1 MAVGVAGCCSL
12 MQSCVYRIQVKTLL
26 SFLLNLCWLRL
37 FAFVYC
43 NWLVFLCFSPKLLYS
58 KNAFLQLWKLFV
70 AGKNI
75 STSAN
80 LRNTIDFLEGFAI
93 LGPLSEDGQESN
105 GLAKRMRDR
114 VASCLLD
121 FRRAATLFL
130 KPDAPADSGRTVFL
144 NWLPL
149 IAQVDSSSNKSFEK
163 DNTSNSKIWHDMIW
177 HGWCDVNLKIHPF
190 GSRNNKLKV
199 VSVSVPFEVFSPELL
214 PKRRLKLI

>member
-1 MAVGVAGCCSL
+1 MAVGVAGCCSQ

-43 NWLVFLCFSPKLLYS
+43 NWLVFIQSYCTPKMHFYS
-58 KNAFLQLWKLFV
+58 SGSFV

-75 STSAN
+75 SKSAN

-93 LGPLSEDGQESN
+93 LGPLSEDGQESK

-130 KPDAPADSGRTVFL
+130 KPDAPADSGRTVFVTDFL
-144 NWLPL
+144 
-149 IAQVDSSSNKSFEK
+149 
-163 DNTSNSKIWHDMIW
+163 
-177 HGWCDVNLKIHPF
+177 
-190 GSRNNKLKV
+190 
-199 VSVSVPFEVFSPELL
+199 
-214 PKRRLKLI
+214 